1 MSESE
6 SRTQERRLYGIGVCP
21 GIVQGE
27 VFAYDPE
34 ESEPPSHPITEEQIG
49 SEISRLEAALL
60 ETRGQILEMQ
70 KQIASDIGSKDAA
83 IFDAHL
89 LVVDD
94 TTIYS
99 EVVRKLEED
108 LLNVER
114 VYFEVTDRYAKSLA
128 QIDDPYLRERAHDL
142 HDVTRRVLR
151 NLSGKSDYGISGLAS
166 PHIVVARDLT
176 PSETAGIDR
185 TMVLGFA
192 TDGGSSTSHTAI
204 MARSLNIPAVVGLRH
219 AMKTLKTGDEVLL
232 DGFNGL
238 LIINPEPKTLQRY
251 GEMQRREGELARELG
266 QLRETDSTT
275 RDGRKIILSANIER
289 KQDAEMAR
297 DYGANGVGLYRT
309 EFLFLNRQNLP
320 DEEEQYQD
328 YLNVATTVQPNG
340 VIIRTLDV
348 GGDKVE
354 RGAPK
359 EPNPFLGWR
368 AIRFCLERPDIFKIQ
383 LRAILRAGSNGNVR
397 LMYPMVACL
406 EELQRANE
414 LLEECRQELRREG
427 VEFNENMEV
436 GMMVE
441 LPSAALAADVF
452 AKHVDFFSIGTND
465 LIQYTI
471 GVDRLNE
478 RVAGLYRPTHPSVI
492 KLMHMAVEAAHQHNI
507 WIGICGETAGDL
519 ALTPLMVGLDID
531 ELSVGSSL
539 VPRVKKAIQNLDH
552 QECRAMLQEILT
564 MTSTT
569 SILQRTRKMA
579 QENYPGLLG

>member
-1 MSESE
+1 MSQTEPNN
-6 SRTQERRLYGIGVCP
+6 QERRFYGIGVCP

-27 VFAYDPE
+27 VYVYNPDH
-34 ESEPPSHPITEEQIG
+34 SEPPGHPITEEQVG
-49 SEISRLEAALL
+49 NEIARLENALL
-60 ETRGQILEMQ
+60 ETRGQILDMQ
-70 KQIASDIGSKDAA
+70 KQIAADIGGKDAA

-114 VYFEVTDRYAKSLA
+114 IYYDVTNRYARSLA

-151 NLSGKSDYGISGLAS
+151 NLSGKADYGISGLDS
-166 PHIVVARDLT
+166 PHIVVAHDLT

-185 TMVLGFA
+185 EMVLGFA

-204 MARSLNIPAVVGLRH
+204 MARSLNIPAVVGLRNVMDH
-219 AMKTLKTGDEVLL
+219 LSTDDVVLL

-251 GEMQRREGELARELG
+251 GEIQRREGELARELG
-266 QLRETDSTT
+266 QLRETDSVT

-289 KQDAEMAR
+289 RQDAELAR
-297 DYGANGVGLYRT
+297 NHGANGIGLYRT
-309 EFLFLNRQNLP
+309 EFLFLNRASLP
-320 DEEEQYQD
+320 DEDEQYQD
-328 YLNVATTVQPNG
+328 YVQVATQMQPDG
-340 VIIRTLDV
+340 VIIRTLDL
-348 GGDKVE
+348 GGDKLD
-354 RGAPK
+354 RGHHP

-368 AIRFCLERPDIFKIQ
+368 AIRYCLERPKIFKPQ
-383 LRAILRAGSNGNVR
+383 LRAILRASSVGNVR
-397 LMYPMVACL
+397 LMYPMIACL

-414 LLEECRQELRREG
+414 MLEECREELRHEG
-427 VEFNENMEV
+427 VNFNENMEV

-441 LPSAALAADVF
+441 LPSAALASDVF
-452 AKHVDFFSIGTND
+452 AKYVDFFSIGTND

-478 RVAGLYRPTHPSVI
+478 RVAHLYRPTHPSVI
-492 KLMHMAVEAAHQHNI
+492 GLMHKTVQAAHAQNI
-507 WIGICGETAGDL
+507 WAGVCGETAGDL

-552 QECRAMLQEILT
+552 AKCRDLLQDLLQ
-564 MTSTT
+564 MTST
-569 SILQRTRKMA
+569 SEILELTRKMA
-579 QENYPGLLG
+579 RENYPSMLG